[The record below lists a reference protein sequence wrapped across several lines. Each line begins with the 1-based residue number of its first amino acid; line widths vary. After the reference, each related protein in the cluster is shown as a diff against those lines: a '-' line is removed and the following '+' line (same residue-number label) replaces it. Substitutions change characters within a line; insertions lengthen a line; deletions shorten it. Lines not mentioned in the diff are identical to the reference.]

1 MGEADPVQG
10 NKMRAQSNF
19 DPRISSN
26 FLPLQTGFGLDLP
39 NVDFRLS
46 TKLEFPPGRAHMRRF
61 ALGLLVVSAL
71 GGAVF
76 LSQSTGYQSNPK
88 QISEGFQI
96 QVEEKNPFTGL
107 KPNAAP
113 EQFQFAIIS
122 DRTGSHRPGV
132 FSKAVQQI
140 NLLQPEFV
148 MSVGDLIEGSQ
159 DPKVNR
165 EQWNEFNSYT
175 SQFQMPFFYVTGNHD
190 SANAALSAV
199 WKEKYG
205 RKSYH
210 FTYKNCLFITL
221 NTNDEAGDDP
231 KVSASFRKERL
242 GKEQL
247 ARVAGAI
254 RDNPNVLHTF
264 VFLHHPIWNAKD
276 TRENGWDEFEELLGD
291 KATTIFCG
299 HIHTF
304 RKFVRKGR
312 NLYQLATTGGGS
324 AMRGVEYGEFDQV
337 AWVTVKNSGPVI
349 SHINL
354 DGIYKEDLSPFESTE
369 PGRVATLPKEL
380 TRVYGTATLRGK
392 PAEGLLA
399 VFTEIP
405 EDPKTKPYSGNARTT
420 KKGSFEVYAE
430 RGAPGLKPG
439 KYKVHFVPAPPLVID
454 PAKKTGENP
463 VPERFRSG
471 ATTPLV
477 IEVPKGDG
485 TSFTFNLE

>member
-1 MGEADPVQG
+1 
-10 NKMRAQSNF
+10 
-19 DPRISSN
+19 
-26 FLPLQTGFGLDLP
+26 
-39 NVDFRLS
+39 
-46 TKLEFPPGRAHMRRF
+46 MRRF
-61 ALGLLVVSAL
+61 ALGIFVAFAL

-76 LSQSTGYQSNPK
+76 LSRSTGYQSSPK
-88 QISEGFQI
+88 QVAEGFQI

-190 SANAALSAV
+190 AANPALSAV

-221 NTNDEAGDDP
+221 NTNDENGEDP
-231 KVSASFRKERL
+231 KVASSFRKERI

-247 ARVAGAI
+247 ERVAGAI
-254 RDNPNVLHTF
+254 KDNPNVQHTF
-264 VFLHHPIWNAKD
+264 VFLHHPIWTAKD
-276 TRENGWDEFEELLGD
+276 TKANGWDGIEELLGD
-291 KATTIFCG
+291 RATTIFCG

-324 AMRGVEYGEFDQV
+324 SMRGVEYGEFDQV
-337 AWVTVKNSGPVI
+337 AWVTVKKDGPVI

-369 PGRVATLPKEL
+369 TGREEAVPKEL
-380 TRVYGTATLRGK
+380 TRVYGTATLQGK

-405 EDPKTKPYSGNARTT
+405 ADAKTRPYSGNARTT
-420 KKGSFEVYAE
+420 KKGTFEVYAN

-439 KYKVHFVPAPPLVID
+439 KYKVHFVPAPSLVVD
-454 PAKKTGENP
+454 PNKKAVENP
-463 VPERFRSG
+463 IPERFRSG

-477 IEVPKGDG
+477 IDVPKGDG
-485 TSFTFNLE
+485 SSFTFNLE